1 MQRVVVGAGLIAVL
15 AVGARGQG
23 KDSRPQFEV
32 ASVKRDGT
40 GGRGSMDFSRGGDR
54 FTATNMPLG
63 AIILVAYNITARQ
76 LEGPMDAF
84 SERYDIA
91 AKADHPLNANTML
104 RMLQSLL
111 ADRFKLAIHRET
123 REVPVY
129 ALTVGKGGPKL
140 KPSEAAAGPRTP
152 AGAGGTE
159 VASGHISFQ
168 GESMADFA
176 WALSRMAAIGDRVV
190 VDQTGLKGAYEFE
203 LRFERE
209 SPESLGPSI
218 FEAVQEQLG
227 LKLVSTR
234 APVEFLVVDHVEKP
248 GEN

>member
-1 MQRVVVGAGLIAVL
+1 MA
-15 AVGARGQG
+15 
-23 KDSRPQFEV
+23 E
-32 ASVKRDGT
+32 
-40 GGRGSMDFSRGGDR
+40 
-54 FTATNMPLG
+54 NMPLG
-63 AIILVAYNITARQ
+63 AIILVAYNITVRQ
-76 LEGPMDAF
+76 LEGAAEAF

-91 AKADHPLNANTML
+91 AKADHPVSSDAMR

-111 ADRFKLAIHRET
+111 ADRFKMVAHRQT

-140 KPSEAAAGPRTP
+140 ESGDAVDGPRTP
-152 AGAGGTE
+152 ARAGGTE
-159 VASGHISFQ
+159 VSSGHISFQ
-168 GESMADFA
+168 GESMGDFA

-190 VDQTGLKGAYEFE
+190 VDRTGMEGAYAFE

-209 SPESLGPSI
+209 SPESRGPSI
-218 FEAVQEQLG
+218 FEAVQKQLG